1 MPNRQNLSSRD
12 TRLRFFGRIACLPCL
27 RITLLTM
34 RTLLFILE
42 KLGIALFAAF
52 LLLFALHVAGAVVV
66 LYHKLNLNYFE
77 RL

>member
-1 MPNRQNLSSRD
+1 
-12 TRLRFFGRIACLPCL
+12 
-27 RITLLTM
+27 M

-42 KLGIALFAAF
+42 RLGIALFAAF

-66 LYHKLNLNYFE
+66 LYHKLNLSYFE